1 MGVDVSESVSESTAA
16 EAPGFGPGDD
26 DAEAEALLAAAVAE
40 SAEADAG
47 EDGEAAERPER
58 SERRR
63 PGRRSD
69 RQADAD
75 PEPGGQE
82 PGGRQE
88 GSAEVGPEGYPL
100 NTPVKDMTP
109 EQQAAYWRAQA
120 KKHEK
125 TVKAFGRFRPEQVKE
140 MAERLREIE
149 DAQKSEAERLA
160 ERLAEVERRAREA
173 ELAKARLLA
182 ASTHSVPASLVERL
196 AGETEEE
203 ILEAA
208 EALAE
213 GIDAEVERR
222 VEQRLEQ
229 RVAER
234 LAELEQERKQQSSA
248 RGGWPVESLRPGA
261 MPANED
267 TDPNEAFRQFLMG
280 GRR

>member
-1 MGVDVSESVSESTAA
+1 VSESVVSESPAAEVPEAVAGSDEDAAA
-16 EAPGFGPGDD
+16 EAM
-26 DAEAEALLAAAVAE
+26 LAAAVAAE
-40 SAEADAG
+40 SEG
-47 EDGEAAERPER
+47 DGEAGEGRPER
-58 SERRR
+58 SV
-63 PGRRSD
+63 RRSGRGRQSD
-69 RQADAD
+69 RVPDA
-75 PEPGGQE
+75 EPGGKE
-82 PGGRQE
+82 PDE
-88 GSAEVGPEGYPL
+88 PPAEAEVGPDGYPL

-125 TVKAFGRFRPEQVKE
+125 AVRAFGRFRPEQVKE

-182 ASTHSVPASLVERL
+182 ASAHSVPASLVERL

-222 VEQRLEQ
+222 LEPLVEK

-234 LAELEQERKQQSSA
+234 LAELEQERKQQAAERARA

-261 MPANED
+261 MPASED
-267 TDPNEAFRQFLMG
+267 PDPNEAFRQFLMG